1 MKSAYLES
9 GYEKILKLSG
19 LSEQELF
26 WFKFLQKSVK
36 NNLEITHYGF
46 YEDWDPYR
54 NYQVAKKYCG
64 LSENK
69 GYLNEGTYTNLLRT
83 IKNCMLFTVILCI

>member
-1 MKSAYLES
+1 MK
-9 GYEKILKLSG
+9 KILKLSG

-26 WFKFLQKSVK
+26 WFKFPTKKELAK

-54 NYQVAKKYCG
+54 NYQVAKNIVDFRKT
-64 LSENK
+64 K
-69 GYLNEGTYTNLLRT
+69 
-83 IKNCMLFTVILCI
+83 I